1 MDEIFENW
9 NPPAPLPNMDTE
21 LKTIRRNLRR
31 RNWKII
37 LTSVALVL
45 AILFASVRYGIPAL
59 EKRYWDPTVC
69 TYLEDVTDLELTM
82 ATYTELFGHGRHFG
96 TVGIQRQGFAKYS
109 LDAVFLDWQT
119 MSRLT
124 DITFRSASLDR
135 GKVTLPTNF
144 WFDADPGFFIR
155 SLSDS
160 QDFVQRYNE
169 RTRARL
175 NELPE
180 YVQLLASVTFPEDQT
195 MDQLDELKYT
205 NMSTIRFLWA
215 VLRNDPE
222 ADYFGRCGIHL
233 TDHQYERYSPSSWNT
248 SDYPQLF
255 LDLNWTGLDM
265 EQHILSMLRF
275 SADQF
280 RAGTGFSP
288 SGEDDSFYQKTLAY
302 MEENGIRS
310 YGAYVLATP
319 SALLNM
325 LDNGTAAC
333 ISLID
338 AQIGI

>member
-9 NPPAPLPNMDTE
+9 DSPAPLPNPDAE

-37 LTSVALVL
+37 LTSVVLVI
-45 AILFASVRYGIPAL
+45 AILLAAVRYGIPAL
-59 EKRYWDPTVC
+59 EKQYWDPTVC
-69 TYLEDVTDLELTM
+69 TYLEDVPDLELTM
-82 ATYTELFGHGRHFG
+82 ATYTELFGHSRHFG
-96 TVGIQRQGFAKYS
+96 TVAIQKQGFAKYS
-109 LDAVFLDWQT
+109 LDAVFLDWQS

-124 DITFRSASLDR
+124 DISFRSAVLDR
-135 GKVTLPTNF
+135 GTVTLPTNF
-144 WFDADPGFFIR
+144 WLDTGPGFFIR

-160 QDFVQRYNE
+160 KDFVQRYNE
-169 RTRARL
+169 QTRSRL

-180 YVQLLASVTFPEDQT
+180 YVQLLASVTFSEDQT
-195 MDQLDELKYT
+195 MDQLDKLKYT

-222 ADYFGRCGIHL
+222 AEYFGRCGIHL
-233 TDHQYERYSPSSWNT
+233 TDYQYERYSPSSWNT
-248 SDYPQLF
+248 SDYPRLF
-255 LDLNWTGLDM
+255 LDLNWTGRDM
-265 EQHILSMLRF
+265 EQHVTSMLRF

-310 YGAYVLATP
+310 YGAYVFATP
-319 SALLNM
+319 SALLDM
-325 LDNGTAAC
+325 LEDGTAAY
-333 ISLID
+333 INLID